1 MTQTY
6 GSKNLKQV
14 GTILQRG
21 ILILLLFCFP
31 CWALFINTERI
42 LLLIRQDPEVSR
54 LTQLYVM
61 IFIPALPAAFLY
73 QLLTRYLLSQEII
86 MPQVVTGIAAN
97 VLNAAM
103 NAFLLYA
110 LKLGMVGSAWANMV
124 SQYTQA
130 ILLVLYVWWR
140 KIHVKTWGGWSRE
153 CLVDWGSFIWLAVPG
168 MVMMCIEW
176 WTFEIGSFLA
186 GLISVVELGAQSV
199 IYELACVA
207 YMVPLGIS
215 VAASVRVGNALGAGN
230 VEQAK
235 TSCITALLCT
245 GVFAVLVSA
254 LLGSLRNVVGYI
266 FTNDTEIVT
275 LVSRVMLI
283 FAPFHLLDATAA
295 TCGGVLR
302 GTGRQ
307 KLGAIANAVGYYT
320 LGFPIGISLMFAAK
334 MGVLGLWVGMI
345 ICISVQ
351 ALSFL
356 AFVIRMDWRKAAEEA
371 QVRAGTKEQ
380 MEDVN
385 SNGTAAIKT
394 SAVGYTSLDPDTG
407 DTTVLPESMV
417 MGERQPGQELSP
429 QEEPAVLP
437 VLAPVPW
444 RAVMLRRGLA
454 AAAAVAVLLVGIL
467 VRLLTGN
474 GYPKMCRMS
483 LLRPMHLKNESGL
496 FTFRPAGAKGPACLG
511 PWDGSERD
519 TAPPVP
525 AELSPAPE
533 PTAGAGAASS
543 AARGSWGQAGQ
554 GTMKPESFPE
564 ENGIGEGRAAGQGAL
579 TAERCQRKRRW
590 IPEHFWEDA
599 RQLLVLAGPLI
610 LIQLL
615 IFLIHLVS
623 SIFCGHLGKVE
634 LASVTL
640 AIAVINVTAISVGYG
655 LTSACDTLISQTYG
669 SKNLLRVGVILQ
681 RATIIILLCCFPCCA
696 VLLNVEPLM
705 LLMHQDPDVS
715 RLTQH
720 YVDAFLPALPAVF
733 VYNLEAR
740 YLQNQMIMWP
750 LVLSGVIGNLIN
762 VAANY
767 LLLFQFHLGVMGS
780 GWANTIAQYSQAIFL
795 FLYIICRKLHVNTW
809 GGWSSECLLEWDSF
823 TSLAIPSML
832 MMCIE
837 WWTYEIGSFLIG
849 LLSVV
854 ELSVQSII
862 YEVSVVAFMIP
873 LGLGTAASVQVGNAL
888 GAGSADMAKRCSH
901 TSLICTGVFSVIVGS
916 ILASSRNVLGYIFT
930 PDKEIVGLVAW
941 IIPVHAV
948 FHMFEAM
955 ACTSSGVLRGIGKQ
969 KFGAILNAVAY
980 YGVGLPLA
988 AVLLFVARIGVMGL
1002 WVGLLVA
1009 VFILCSSFL
1018 AFISRVDWDKAAK
1031 KAQRRAGVTPQRLP
1045 SLCPEGS
1052 YKDLDMAAAPQPHTF
1067 LPARAVLGS
1076 VAGLEPQGDIVL
1088 TRITRTEGPTYQL
1101 ELREAASSPATPVI
1115 TNQLLLRR
1123 ALALVVAI
1131 TTLALGIAV
1140 KMIVSTA

>member
-1 MTQTY
+1 MLMQERGAEQCQHLRASGQLPEPSRPGHVINVTGISIGAGLASACDTLMTQTY

-54 LTQLYVM
+54 SGVRSSPSGSGFCHGVLKSRLSGARVQRYLAWLLLCWIINWGNNSLSRLTQLYVM

-97 VLNAAM
+97 AFTAAP
-103 NAFLLYA
+103 NTFLPNIPTQEWHSSSPGLMSCE
-110 LKLGMVGSAWANMV
+110 LQGGLSSDRGCGSTLGQHMFMLPH
-124 SQYTQA
+124 
-130 ILLVLYVWWR
+130 LLLS
-140 KIHVKTWGGWSRE
+140 GWSKE

-454 AAAAVAVLLVGIL
+454 AAAAIAVLLVGIL
-467 VRLLTGN
+467 
-474 GYPKMCRMS
+474 
-483 LLRPMHLKNESGL
+483 
-496 FTFRPAGAKGPACLG
+496 
-511 PWDGSERD
+511 
-519 TAPPVP
+519 
-525 AELSPAPE
+525 
-533 PTAGAGAASS
+533 
-543 AARGSWGQAGQ
+543 
-554 GTMKPESFPE
+554 PESFPE

-579 TAERCQRKRRW
+579 TAESCQKKRRW

-599 RQLLVLAGPLI
+599 RQLLVLAGPL
-610 LIQLL
+610 LL

-640 AIAVINVTAISVGYG
+640 AIA
-655 LTSACDTLISQTYG
+655 
-669 SKNLLRVGVILQ
+669 
-681 RATIIILLCCFPCCA
+681 
-696 VLLNVEPLM
+696 
-705 LLMHQDPDVS
+705 
-715 RLTQH
+715 
-720 YVDAFLPALPAVF
+720 
-733 VYNLEAR
+733 
-740 YLQNQMIMWP
+740 MIMWP

-809 GGWSSECLLEWDSF
+809 G
-823 TSLAIPSML
+823 
-832 MMCIE
+832 
-837 WWTYEIGSFLIG
+837 
-849 LLSVV
+849 
-854 ELSVQSII
+854 
-862 YEVSVVAFMIP
+862 
-873 LGLGTAASVQVGNAL
+873 
-888 GAGSADMAKRCSH
+888 
-901 TSLICTGVFSVIVGS
+901 
-916 ILASSRNVLGYIFT
+916 
-930 PDKEIVGLVAW
+930 
-941 IIPVHAV
+941 
-948 FHMFEAM
+948 
-955 ACTSSGVLRGIGKQ
+955 
-969 KFGAILNAVAY
+969 
-980 YGVGLPLA
+980 
-988 AVLLFVARIGVMGL
+988 
-1002 WVGLLVA
+1002 
-1009 VFILCSSFL
+1009 
-1018 AFISRVDWDKAAK
+1018 
-1031 KAQRRAGVTPQRLP
+1031 
-1045 SLCPEGS
+1045 
-1052 YKDLDMAAAPQPHTF
+1052 
-1067 LPARAVLGS
+1067 
-1076 VAGLEPQGDIVL
+1076 AGLEPQGDIVL

-1101 ELREAASSPATPVI
+1101 ELREAASSPATPVV